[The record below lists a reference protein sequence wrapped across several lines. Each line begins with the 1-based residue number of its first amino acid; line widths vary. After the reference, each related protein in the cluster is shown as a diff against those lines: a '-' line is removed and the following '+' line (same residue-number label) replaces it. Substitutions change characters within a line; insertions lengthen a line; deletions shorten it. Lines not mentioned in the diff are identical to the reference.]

1 MSNFSFNSLANT
13 NGVAADKRLRPYT
26 ITNVKFIEAKV
37 DVLHSEKTQQDYDIL
52 KVRFE
57 SVKEGE
63 GFYEE
68 NIFLPSTTGQDV
80 ERQPNQ
86 WGGEQ
91 PSAADRTMMFFA
103 HCLGVLNP
111 EGFAKLKK
119 VVGGAKNFKE
129 VALMVAKLLN
139 EKKGIEC
146 YLKLAGRT
154 NNGVVYA
161 SLPFYTAISRES
173 HDAYI
178 NNNFLSLKDD
188 LAFTLNEE
196 KKRQEFE
203 NAKPTPA
210 PANNLEGLTGGD
222 NSDIE
227 GTSQEE
233 LNDLLS
239 SL

>member
-1 MSNFSFNSLANT
+1 MSNFNFNPLANST
-13 NGVAADKRLRPYT
+13 GVASDKRLRAYT
-26 ITNVKFIEAKV
+26 INKVKFVEAKV
-37 DVLHSEKTQQDYDIL
+37 DVIHSEKKDQDYDVL
-52 KVRFE
+52 KVRW
-57 SVKEGE
+57 EGE
-63 GFYEE
+63 QGYYEE
-68 NIFLPSTTGQDV
+68 NFFLPSTSGQDV

-91 PSAADRTMMFFA
+91 PSNADRAMMFFA

-119 VVGGAKNFKE
+119 VVGQAKNFKD
-129 VALMVAKLLN
+129 VATMTAKLLN

-146 YLKLAGRT
+146 YLKLAGRVT
-154 NNGVVYA
+154 NGVTYA
-161 SLPFYTAISRES
+161 SLPFYTAISKES

-188 LAFTLNEE
+188 LAFTLNED

-203 NAKPTPA
+203 NAKPTTMSPA
-210 PANNLEGLTGGD
+210 SEVEGLTGD

-227 GTSQEE
+227 GASQDE
-233 LNDLLS
+233 LNNLLNE
-239 SL
+239 L